1 MIRLTANLQVTPWYD
16 RRLWARWLL
25 FSACVLSLASGI
37 GAGALVKD
45 LHETRRLQQ
54 EITHF
59 DTVLAQ
65 EPSKQAGLERS
76 SQREQVRAVQAL
88 LELHRRQPWLQ
99 RLHELERLLPDGCIL
114 ERLEPDNTGTRLTM
128 HGSARSFY
136 DLQQLVERL
145 SGSTCF
151 SNPVLVSHNLD
162 FSGKTEQKIQF
173 VTTARMR
180 AL

>member
-1 MIRLTANLQVTPWYD
+1 MIRLTANLRVAPWYN
-16 RRLWARWLL
+16 RRLWTTWLL
-25 FSACVLSLASGI
+25 LTACVLALASGI
-37 GAGALVKD
+37 GAGALVKE
-45 LHETRRLQQ
+45 LHEIRRLQQ
-54 EITHF
+54 EIAHF
-59 DTVLAQ
+59 DAVLAQ
-65 EPSKQAGLERS
+65 EPSKQAGLEMVRLH
-76 SQREQVRAVQAL
+76 EQVRAVQAL

-114 ERLEPDNTGTRLTM
+114 ERVEPDSAGMLLTM

-151 SNPVLVSHNLD
+151 SNPVLVSHSLD
-162 FSGKTEQKIQF
+162 FSGKAEQKIQF